1 MYIYIYIY
9 NIFIFRYYSDI
20 KKYEIISFVEKW
32 MELEI
37 IMLNKISPAQK
48 AKYHMLSL
56 FVELRPKVM
65 MISVIMV
72 MMMAHEQKRDS
83 LRGN

>member
-1 MYIYIYIY
+1 
-9 NIFIFRYYSDI
+9 
-20 KKYEIISFVEKW
+20 